1 MVAVGNPFHYATLRP
16 SRSKDEVSLATW
28 SAVIDVQKK

>member
-1 MVAVGNPFHYATLRP
+1 MVAVGNPFHYATLR
-16 SRSKDEVSLATW
+16 RSKDEGSLATW